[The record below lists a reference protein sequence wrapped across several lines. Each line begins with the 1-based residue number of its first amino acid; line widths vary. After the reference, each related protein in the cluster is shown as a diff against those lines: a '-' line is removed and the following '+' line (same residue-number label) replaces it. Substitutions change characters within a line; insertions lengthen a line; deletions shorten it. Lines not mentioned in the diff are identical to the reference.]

1 MQTNNVTTKTEKL
14 RAFALGV
21 VEVVGDTGRFCLKT
35 ARATLVIFAGIILA
49 GLMMADPETATFRD
63 LLLALRLPGIWTCAA
78 VFAFMYAGVCW
89 ILNPPQPKRL

>member
-1 MQTNNVTTKTEKL
+1 MQTKNVTSKTEKL

-21 VEVVGDTGRFCLKT
+21 AEVIGDTGRFCWKT

-63 LLLALRLPGIWTCAA
+63 LLLALRMPAIWTSSAIL
-78 VFAFMYAGVCW
+78 AFMYAGVCW
-89 ILNPPQPKRL
+89 ILNPPQPKRA